1 MSLFS
6 LSETNSCCLERI
18 KTEPLDDTNDF
29 PAESKNQPDMGVD
42 PLAVVKHESS
52 DPTSDDN
59 NTSQLSEI
67 FEVVKDIY
75 AVVIKVEAE
84 VDGMGTL
91 ERKPYESR
99 DILSRLPCQSR
110 SDLEEWETLLEDKA
124 WFTSLESYLATLGGT
139 TARSHVY
146 NMLKTVFSSELGREV
161 SLTGRS
167 ILEGKSKKKF
177 EGTNMYRLIADISR
191 KKFKHDNTVVRT
203 CMSDWFNSS
212 NTRVRRQKMN

>member
-59 NTSQLSEI
+59 NASQLSEI

-75 AVVIKVEAE
+75 AVVIRVEAK
-84 VDGMGTL
+84 VDSVGTL
-91 ERKPYESR
+91 ERTPYESQ
-99 DILSRLPCQSR
+99 DIYYLVYHVNHAAIWR
-110 SDLEEWETLLEDKA
+110 SGK
-124 WFTSLESYLATLGGT
+124 
-139 TARSHVY
+139 RC
-146 NMLKTVFSSELGREV
+146 LKTRHGL
-161 SLTGRS
+161 
-167 ILEGKSKKKF
+167 
-177 EGTNMYRLIADISR
+177 
-191 KKFKHDNTVVRT
+191 HH
-203 CMSDWFNSS
+203 
-212 NTRVRRQKMN
+212 